1 LLPFELPLEL
11 APPEELPWPEEVP
24 EEPPPEEVPE
34 EPPLDEVPEEPPPD
48 EELDEELELLEV
60 EDPPPEEETAGP
72 PSWPKACCRWVTT
85 VLTAG
90 PRVAT
95 VTTTAKPMAAAIN
108 AYSTAAAPAAS
119 PIRIFLVTP
128 PCLCCLYQI

>member
-1 LLPFELPLEL
+1 MLPFELPLEL
-11 APPEELPWPEEVP
+11 APPEELPW
-24 EEPPPEEVPE
+24 PEEVPE